1 MHPFTS
7 TRAAHMFH
15 VLQNLNSE
23 TNTRVLRRKKSPS
36 SSERRR
42 RRLARAQAIEERENQ
57 VEIDELSAKDMCQF
71 DWGDPWDQ
79 DVWPCVKDDDCHRL
93 VDLISRASV
102 DEVNE
107 ASRVMNT
114 WGTFIDDSYKYDV
127 WRPTLDFLLC
137 SNH

>member
-1 MHPFTS
+1 
-7 TRAAHMFH
+7 MFR

-23 TNTRVLRRKKSPS
+23 TNVRVLHRKKSPS
-36 SSERRR
+36 GSERRR
-42 RRLARAQAIEERENQ
+42 RRLARAQALEESGKR
-57 VEIDELSAKDMCQF
+57 VEINELSAKDMSQT

-79 DVWPCVKDDDCHRL
+79 EVWPCVKDDDRHRL

-107 ASRVMNT
+107 ASRLMNT

>member
-1 MHPFTS
+1 
-7 TRAAHMFH
+7 MFR

-23 TNTRVLRRKKSPS
+23 TNARVLRRKKSPS
-36 SSERRR
+36 SSERLR
-42 RRLARAQAIEERENQ
+42 RRLERAQALEERENE
-57 VEIDELSAKDMCQF
+57 VEFDELSAKDMCQF
-71 DWGDPWDQ
+71 EWGDPWDRE
-79 DVWPCVKDDDCHRL
+79 VWPCVKDDDRHRL

-114 WGTFIDDSYKYDV
+114 WGTFIDDSYKYEA